1 MQREEEA
8 TCLTRENLLTL
19 AATFYTLLFR
29 RTGSSAKFG
38 VNVFFSQEL
47 MMHDDNSNHQP
58 ITPQGIFCKP
68 TGQDCGRSPSTE
80 NREPLNITTFSMS
93 IYAAFNCRD
102 QSPCAILWF
111 SQQLSP
117 LPNPRSLSL
126 PATSTPGVLLAGSL
140 AWLLAS
146 AFAQV
151 LLLFCPCAFALTFS
165 FYLHL
170 KTLHVTWASWTRSEI
185 SSQK

>member
-1 MQREEEA
+1 MGGGGNLLDRAEPAHPRRHLLHPTLQKNWRQREIWSE
-8 TCLTRENLLTL
+8 CFLLPG
-19 AATFYTLLFR
+19 A
-29 RTGSSAKFG
+29 
-38 VNVFFSQEL
+38 
-47 MMHDDNSNHQP
+47 DDARWQL
-58 ITPQGIFCKP
+58 Q
-68 TGQDCGRSPSTE
+68 PSTYYTSRHFLQADWARLWE
-80 NREPLNITTFSMS
+80 ISFDGEPGASQYHHIFYVNLCCLQPSRS
-93 IYAAFNCRD
+93 ISLRN
-102 QSPCAILWF
+102 

-117 LPNPRSLSL
+117 LPNPRSLYL

-140 AWLLAS
+140 AWLPAS

-170 KTLHVTWASWTRSEI
+170 KTLHVTWASWTRREI